1 MSDEVLRRFRALRPK
16 QVLFTEPDEKGQ
28 MPPHAERS
36 RSLRIIFCFSGNA
49 DVGEDVDGS
58 DFLYCSLFH
67 GSSWHPATGAE
78 NLRAGHINGLSVPLV
93 AIGEIHLLRAP

>member
-1 MSDEVLRRFRALRPK
+1 MRRFALIYGFGASLSRKRPVMK
-16 QVLFTEPDEKGQ
+16 T
-28 MPPHAERS
+28 AS
-36 RSLRIIFCFSGNA
+36 RILSIIAGNA

-67 GSSWHPATGAE
+67 GSSWHSATGAK
-78 NLRAGHINGLSVPLV
+78 NLRAGYINGLSVPLV